1 MKQHKKKNERKKE
14 LALSKDKLNDAIFLL
29 ESAKNA
35 VESHKNINLA
45 EVLVNEYFELGG
57 RQDNAIHRNIIS
69 GIVNKDSFLL
79 FAAIDAEI
87 ERLRVEK
94 VKWLRTHIIQRSK

>member
-1 MKQHKKKNERKKE
+1 MKQNKKKNAMKNDST
-14 LALSKDKLNDAIFLL
+14 LSKNDLNNALFLL

-35 VESHKNINLA
+35 VQSHKNINLA

-69 GIVNKDSFLL
+69 GIVNKDAFLL

>member
-1 MKQHKKKNERKKE
+1 MKNEST
-14 LALSKDKLNDAIFLL
+14 LSKNDLNNALFLL

-35 VESHKNINLA
+35 VQSHKNINLA

-69 GIVNKDSFLL
+69 GIVNKDAFLL

-94 VKWLRTHIIQRSK
+94 VKKLRANVIKKSQ

>member
-1 MKQHKKKNERKKE
+1 MKKE
-14 LALSKDKLNDAIFLL
+14 LSLSTNELNNALFLL

-35 VESHKNINLA
+35 VQSHKNINLA

-69 GIVNKDSFLL
+69 GIVNKDAFLL

-94 VKWLRTHIIQRSK
+94 VKKLRANVIKKSQ

>member
-1 MKQHKKKNERKKE
+1 MKQNKKKNAMKNDST
-14 LALSKDKLNDAIFLL
+14 LSKNDLNNAIFLL

-35 VESHKNINLA
+35 VQSHKNINLA

-57 RQDNAIHRNIIS
+57 QQDNSIHRNIIS
-69 GIVNKDSFLL
+69 GIVNKDAFLL
-79 FAAIDAEI
+79 FSAIDAEI

-94 VKWLRTHIIQRSK
+94 VKVLHKKITKQ

>member
-1 MKQHKKKNERKKE
+1 MTKNSNLSSNE
-14 LALSKDKLNDAIFLL
+14 LNHAIFLL

-35 VESHKNINLA
+35 VSSHKNIGLA
-45 EVLVNEYFELGG
+45 DVLVNEYFELGG

-87 ERLRVEK
+87 ERLQVEK
-94 VKWLRTHIIQRSK
+94 VKQLRKKIVNKK